1 MSTMLT
7 TRPSLGAY
15 FASRPPPVSKGSA
28 EQWNIYA
35 VPAGITLALL
45 LIETTY
51 LATSLP
57 ETISWRKK
65 DDKPVNK
72 EVAERDSAVVRRQRL
87 NAAGKLHGAFLL
99 LFSGVSLHIWTELI
113 LGRVHI
119 DFPHL

>member
-1 MSTMLT
+1 MLT
-7 TRPSLGAY
+7 NRPSLGAY

-57 ETISWRKK
+57 ETIAWRKK

-72 EVAERDSAVVRRQRL
+72 EVAERDSAVIRRQRL

-113 LGRVHI
+113 IGRI
-119 DFPHL
+119 YLDFPHL